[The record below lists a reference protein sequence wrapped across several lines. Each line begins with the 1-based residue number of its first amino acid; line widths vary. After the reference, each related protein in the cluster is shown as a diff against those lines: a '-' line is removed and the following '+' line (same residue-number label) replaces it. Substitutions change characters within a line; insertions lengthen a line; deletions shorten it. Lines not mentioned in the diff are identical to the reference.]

1 MIKDTTKSTILV
13 ISMGFLTLH
22 LAFSWQWAAVVS
34 LIVGL
39 IGLVSSYLSNK
50 IEWAWMK
57 FAQLLGYIV
66 PNILLSIL
74 FFLFL
79 TPISI
84 LFRLFNKDV
93 LMLSNEYDSYFID
106 INKEIDK
113 KDFEKVW

>member
-1 MIKDTTKSTILV
+1 MKKNTSKSTILV
-13 ISMGFLTLH
+13 ISMGFLVLH
-22 LAFSWQWAAVVS
+22 LAFSWQWAVVVS
-34 LIVGL
+34 LIVGV
-39 IGLVSSYLSNK
+39 IGIVSSYLSSK

-57 FAQLLGYIV
+57 LAQLLGYIV
-66 PNILLSIL
+66 PNILLSIV

-106 INKEIDK
+106 IDKEIDK
-113 KDFEKVW
+113 KNFEKVW